1 MNCEGIK
8 FNYRRNVMPEK
19 EVIVAVTPNGYADGL
34 AADDKGK
41 VHFVMPEE
49 KNITVS
55 EFLDR
60 LDKKR
65 LIKI

>member
-1 MNCEGIK
+1 
-8 FNYRRNVMPEK
+8 MPEK